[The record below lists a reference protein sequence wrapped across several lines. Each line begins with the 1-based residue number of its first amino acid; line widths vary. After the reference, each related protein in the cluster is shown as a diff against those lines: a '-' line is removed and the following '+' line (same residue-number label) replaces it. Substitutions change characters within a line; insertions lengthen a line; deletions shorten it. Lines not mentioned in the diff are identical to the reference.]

1 MRSLRRTGPGVG
13 AWATRRRRLERE
25 RTQAR
30 LRKREG
36 LEAELREQR
45 EGELGP
51 QGRPMGEAA
60 MRLWRDRRVDD
71 YLNLPPWQRAWRT
84 WQSWGWVRRAL
95 AALAVVVMWPV
106 LMLPL
111 RMAGLVDVR
120 ATEWGVI
127 ALLCAVPL
135 AAVTPPWRRGRFQ
148 ALAEGTGPAW
158 SASRRAASLRRGAG
172 LAATVALAVFAVL
185 LALQPGSPDAGER
198 QTAAHFRADRIVV
211 EHTVAGACGGPVP
224 VEVRHLSGDR
234 YAAALPDGTEAQVE
248 VIWPG
253 RSPVG
258 TGAGHGE
265 IVGAPPS
272 CPAGG

>member
-1 MRSLRRTGPGVG
+1 MGALHFPASGTGP
-13 AWATRRRRLERE
+13 AASRRRRLERE
-25 RTQAR
+25 RNHSR
-30 LRKREG
+30 LRRREA
-36 LEAELREQR
+36 LEVELREQR

-60 MRLWRDRRVDD
+60 VRLWRDRRVDD
-71 YLNLPPWQRAWRT
+71 YLNLPPWWRAWRT
-84 WQSWGWVRRAL
+84 WQTWGWLRRAL
-95 AALAVVVMWPV
+95 AALCVVAMWPV

-127 ALLCAVPL
+127 ALLCLVPL

-148 ALAEGTGPAW
+148 GLSEGTGPAW
-158 SASRRAASLRRGAG
+158 SASRRAASLRRAAG
-172 LAATVALAVFAVL
+172 LAATAAFALIAVL
-185 LALQPGSPDAGER
+185 VAVQPGSPNAGER
-198 QTAAHFRADRIVV
+198 QSAAHFRADRVVV
-211 EHTVAGACGGPVP
+211 ESTVASVCGATVP
-224 VEVRHLSGDR
+224 VEVRHLAGDR

-253 RSPVG
+253 RAPVG

-265 IVGAPPS
+265 IVGPAPS
-272 CPAGG
+272 CSAVR